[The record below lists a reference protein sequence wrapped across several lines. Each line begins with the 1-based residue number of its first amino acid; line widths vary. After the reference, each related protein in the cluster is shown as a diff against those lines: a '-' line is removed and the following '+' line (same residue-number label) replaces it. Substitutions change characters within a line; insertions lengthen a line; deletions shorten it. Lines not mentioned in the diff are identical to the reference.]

1 MLKFSF
7 CFLIIACQC
16 FNSAFPSWSGK
27 DFDDTRNFEALAN
40 QVHQK
45 IGYKFRDTSL
55 LYDVFTHHSLD
66 LNSRFR
72 KLEFLGDKVINAVV
86 GISTFDISKDVGSL
100 DGSVQTKIN
109 NKYLAQQFKRLGLDS
124 HVRANPSCDRET
136 IAADAFEA
144 LIGAMQLDFGVD
156 DQISPAARKLIISV
170 LDIKPLRSSQV
181 VSRHRPSQ
189 EESVSFLML
198 EKRNGSRNS
207 HESSNTET
215 ALLTGAV
222 VGAGTVLAANFLG
235 SLFASS
241 KEKEPDYQKLYK
253 FYEQKHRFHE
263 QQHYHYK
270 NAFLGVC
277 CLIGVMGAYS
287 QKEEGIFWQLLY
299 GGCYAGAAY
308 ATYYIWSSRRSSYT

>member
-1 MLKFSF
+1 MLRSYFY
-7 CFLIIACQC
+7 FLIIAFQC
-16 FNSAFPSWSGK
+16 FNSAFFSANYE
-27 DFDDTRNFEALAN
+27 DFGDTRNSQVLTN

-45 IGYKFRDTSL
+45 IGYKFQDTSL
-55 LYDVFTHHSLD
+55 LYDVFTHHSTD
-66 LNSRFR
+66 SNSRFR

-170 LDIKPLRSSQV
+170 LDIKPLCSSQV
-181 VSRHRPSQ
+181 VSRYRPSQ
-189 EESVSFLML
+189 EESVSLLML

-215 ALLTGAV
+215 ALLEGAV

-235 SLFASS
+235 SLFGSS
-241 KEKEPDYQKLYK
+241 KEKEPDYHKLYK
-253 FYEQKHRFHE
+253 FHEQKHRFHE
-263 QQHYHYK
+263 Q
-270 NAFLGVC
+270 
-277 CLIGVMGAYS
+277 
-287 QKEEGIFWQLLY
+287 
-299 GGCYAGAAY
+299 
-308 ATYYIWSSRRSSYT
+308 